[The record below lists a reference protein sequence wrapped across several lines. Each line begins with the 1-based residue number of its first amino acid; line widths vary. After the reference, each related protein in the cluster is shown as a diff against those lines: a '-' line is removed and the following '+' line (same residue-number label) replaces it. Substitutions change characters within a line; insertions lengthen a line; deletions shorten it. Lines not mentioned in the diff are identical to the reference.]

1 MLPSAVTLGPRPPLL
16 PDYLDDEVS
25 AAVELPE
32 TRRLIIVQG
41 LEMSVV
47 E

>member
-1 MLPSAVTLGPRPPLL
+1 MHDKHASWPT
-16 PDYLDDEVS
+16 Y

-32 TRRLIIVQG
+32 TRRLIIVQEP
-41 LEMSVV
+41 EMSVV